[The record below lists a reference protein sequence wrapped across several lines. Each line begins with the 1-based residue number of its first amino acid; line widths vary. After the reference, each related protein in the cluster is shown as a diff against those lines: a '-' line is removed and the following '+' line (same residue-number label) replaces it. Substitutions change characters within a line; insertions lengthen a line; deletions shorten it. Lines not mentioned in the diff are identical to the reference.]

1 MNEPMKSQQRTNQMS
16 SAQVT
21 NPQNHKQ
28 IKRGGFKPKMCT
40 HTHTHTH
47 THISESLC
55 YTPETNKTL

>member
-47 THISESLC
+47 THIHI
-55 YTPETNKTL
+55 YI